1 MKVARAAVYVAAR
14 AAGMTSML
22 TTQHKLLLVG
32 KKFNREFISDL
43 STATLGPPL
52 HHNVVS
58 SSETVK
64 VATRYFTLYYAVLSV
79 LQARLLRF
87 YASSCCK
94 Y

>member
-32 KKFNREFISDL
+32 KKFISNL
-43 STATLGPPL
+43 SAATLSPPL